1 MTDWIKTYKLYFIIG
16 GIILVALTVHYFMP
30 VEKEVIPETENEWQ
44 DASAKPSTELENTAD
59 SQNESK
65 GKWMVDVKG
74 AVVNPGVYEAE
85 EGDRVV
91 DIIQAAGGLL
101 ENADKNQINFAMKVT
116 DEMVLYFPVAGE
128 SETGDSSFSTEAVL
142 TGGASD
148 SEKVNINIATEEDL
162 QTLTGIGP
170 SKAAAIIEYREKN
183 GQFKET
189 EQLMEIS
196 GIGEKTFEKLKEQ
209 ITVK

>member
-128 SETGDSSFSTEAVL
+128 SETGDSSFSAEAVL